1 MGRTSTTN
9 SFLDWIR
16 RFRRPFLRLVL
27 VTLGLFVIVPQM
39 ALVDSDNDGITD
51 LSAIAIAATPIA
63 HPSISAR
70 KDQAPKNSHNTV
82 ALAPDAIQSNPLA
95 NDKSDSVFHDGHSVL
110 ALLCL
115 LRC

>member
-9 SFLDWIR
+9 CFLDWIR
-16 RFRRPFLRLVL
+16 RFRRPFLPLVL
-27 VTLGLFVIVPQM
+27 VTIGLFVIVPQM

-51 LSAIAIAATPIA
+51 LSAIAIGATPIA

-82 ALAPDAIQSNPLA
+82 ALASVAIQSRPLE
-95 NDKSDSVFHDGHSVL
+95 NVKSDPILHDGHSVL
-110 ALLCL
+110 ASLCL